1 MAGVATCSNSN
12 IALRFSPARFADL
25 ACLGI
30 LSGFGIDMIA
40 LEQYSIV
47 SVANSYLNISLP

>member
-1 MAGVATCSNSN
+1 VSRLANSN
-12 IALRFSPARFADL
+12 IALRFSPGRFADL
-25 ACLGI
+25 GCLGI

-47 SVANSYLNISLP
+47 SVANSYLNISVP